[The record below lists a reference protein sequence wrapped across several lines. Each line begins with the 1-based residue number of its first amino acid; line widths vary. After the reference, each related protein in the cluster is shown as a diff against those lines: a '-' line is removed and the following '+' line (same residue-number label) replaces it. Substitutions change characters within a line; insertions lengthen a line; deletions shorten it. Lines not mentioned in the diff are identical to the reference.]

1 VSNTSRTLC
10 IPGFA
15 ALALIGAACGGAAAP
30 STELLTAR
38 NAYAEARNGEA
49 AKLNPTGVHAAAE
62 ALQAAEAV
70 HKDDSGSQREKNY
83 AYIALRR
90 SELAIA
96 AASEALAK
104 QEQERAD
111 ATYKTQLEQRSDQA
125 TAESSQY
132 AQQLTQTQRELQQN
146 TQTLQQRQQELQEAR
161 VAADRAQAELRQAE
175 AVREEEGR
183 LIISLSGVLFEPGG
197 NTLSKL
203 AEHRLDTVAH
213 ALGAYKDRPI
223 VVEGY
228 TDAQGSDSKN
238 QELSQRRAD
247 AVREYLERR
256 GVAPERIRAVGKG
269 ESNPVASNETAE
281 GRANNRRVEIVV
293 ERASGTASAAP
304 SDPPRSGTASTQT
317 PASEGSSVRQ
327 FPATPRAN
335 QDSMPRTSPP
345 AEEPA
350 SPREQGSKAR

>member
-1 VSNTSRTLC
+1 MSNSSRTFC

-15 ALALIGAACGGAAAP
+15 ALALIAAACGGAAAP

-49 AKLNPTGVHAAAE
+49 AKLNPSGVHEAAE

-70 HKDDSGSQREKNY
+70 HKDDAGSQREKNY

-96 AASEALAK
+96 AASEALAR
-104 QEQERAD
+104 QEQERAEQ
-111 ATYKTQLEQRSDQA
+111 TYKTELEKRSDQA
-125 TAESSQY
+125 SAASSQY

-146 TQTLQQRQQELQEAR
+146 TQTLQRRQQELEEAR
-161 VAADRAQAELRQAE
+161 IAADRAQAELRQAE

-203 AEHRLDTVAH
+203 AERRLDTVAQ

-223 VVEGY
+223 LVEGY
-228 TDAQGSDSKN
+228 TDARGSDSMN

-256 GVAPERIRAVGKG
+256 GVAPERIRAIGKG
-269 ESNPVASNETAE
+269 ESNPVASNDTAE

-293 ERASGTASAAP
+293 DRASSTASSAP
-304 SDPPRSGTASTQT
+304 ETAGQNAPASTQ
-317 PASEGSSVRQ
+317 PPPSSEGSSVRQ
-327 FPATPRAN
+327 FPATPRSSQN
-335 QDSMPRTSPP
+335 SLPRTSPP
-345 AEEPA
+345 AEPVP
-350 SPREQGSKAR
+350 PRE

>member
-1 VSNTSRTLC
+1 V
-10 IPGFA
+10 
-15 ALALIGAACGGAAAP
+15 LALMGAACGGAAAP

-49 AKLNPTGVHAAAE
+49 ATLNPTGVHAAAE

-70 HKDDSGSQREKNY
+70 HKQDSGSQREKNY

-96 AASEALAK
+96 AASEELAK
-104 QEQERAD
+104 REQQRAEE
-111 ATYKTQLEQRSDQA
+111 TYKTELEHRSEQA
-125 TAESSQY
+125 TAQSSQY
-132 AQQLTQTQRELQQN
+132 AQQLTRTQQELQKN
-146 TQTLQQRQQELQEAR
+146 AQTLQQRQQELEEAR

-203 AEHRLDTVAH
+203 AERRLDTVAR
-213 ALGAYKDRPI
+213 ALGAYTDRPI

-228 TDAQGSDSKN
+228 TDAQGSEKKN
-238 QELSQRRAD
+238 QELSQQRAD
-247 AVREYLERR
+247 AVREYLEQR
-256 GVAPERIRAVGKG
+256 GVVQERIRAVGKG
-269 ESNPVASNETAE
+269 ESNPVASNDTAE

-293 ERASGTASAAP
+293 ERASGTARSEP
-304 SDPPRSGTASTQT
+304 SDTAPQNGLGATRT

-327 FPATPRAN
+327 FPAAAPRASQN
-335 QDSMPRTSPP
+335 SMPRTSPP
-345 AEEPA
+345 VGGATP
-350 SPREQGSKAR
+350 PRE

>member
-15 ALALIGAACGGAAAP
+15 ALALVGAACGSSVAP

-38 NAYAEARNGEA
+38 NAYTEASSGEA
-49 AKLNPTGVHAAAE
+49 AKLNPTGVHEAAE

-70 HKDDSGSQREKNY
+70 HQKDSGSQQEKSY
-83 AYIALRR
+83 AYIALRK

-96 AASEALAK
+96 SASEALAR
-104 QEQERAD
+104 QEQQRAED
-111 ATYKTQLEQRSDQA
+111 TYKTELEQRSDRA
-125 TAESSQY
+125 TAQSGQY
-132 AQQLTQTQRELQQN
+132 AQQLSQTQSALQQN
-146 TQTLQQRQQELQEAR
+146 SQALQQRQQELQEAR
-161 VAADRAQAELRQAE
+161 LAADQAQAELRQAD

-203 AEHRLDTVAH
+203 AERRLDTVAH
-213 ALGAYKDRPI
+213 ALGAYQDRPI
-223 VVEGY
+223 LVEGY

-238 QELSQRRAD
+238 QELSQQRAD
-247 AVREYLERR
+247 AVREYLAQR

-269 ESNPVASNETAE
+269 ESNPVASNDTAE

-293 ERASGTASAAP
+293 ERATGTPSSAQSDDTRQDRPASARP
-304 SDPPRSGTASTQT
+304 SSTDSNAVGPGRASSRPDQ
-317 PASEGSSVRQ
+317 S
-327 FPATPRAN
+327 
-335 QDSMPRTSPP
+335 SMPRTAPP

-350 SPREQGSKAR
+350 SPRE

>member
-15 ALALIGAACGGAAAP
+15 ALALVSVACGGSVAP

-49 AKLNPTGVHAAAE
+49 AKLNPTGVHEAGE

-83 AYIALRR
+83 AYIALRK

-96 AASEALAK
+96 SASEALAR
-104 QEQERAD
+104 QEQQRAEQ
-111 ATYKTQLEQRSDQA
+111 TYKAELEQRSDQA

-132 AQQLTQTQRELQQN
+132 AQQLSQTQRELQQN

-161 VAADRAQAELRQAE
+161 IAADQAQAELRQAD
-175 AVREEEGR
+175 ALREEEGR
-183 LIISLSGVLFEPGG
+183 LIISLPGVLFEPGG

-203 AEHRLDTVAH
+203 AERRLDTIVH
-213 ALGAYKDRPI
+213 ALGAYQDRPI
-223 VVEGY
+223 LVEGY

-238 QELSQRRAD
+238 QELSQERAD
-247 AVREYLERR
+247 AVREYLEQR

-269 ESNPVASNETAE
+269 ESNPVATNDTAE
-281 GRANNRRVEIVV
+281 GRANNRRVEIIV
-293 ERASGTASAAP
+293 ERASGTENSER
-304 SDPPRSGTASTQT
+304 SDSSRQGGPASTR
-317 PASEGSSVRQ
+317 SSSMDSSAVRQ
-327 FPATPRAN
+327 LPSTSRPE
-335 QDSMPRTSPP
+335 QSSMPRTSPP
-345 AEEPA
+345 AEEPVP
-350 SPREQGSKAR
+350 PRD

>member
-15 ALALIGAACGGAAAP
+15 ALALIGAACGGSLAP

-38 NAYAEARNGEA
+38 NAYAQASTGEA
-49 AKLNPTGVHAAAE
+49 AKLNPTGVHEAGE

-83 AYIALRR
+83 AYIALRK

-96 AASEALAK
+96 GASEALAR
-104 QEQERAD
+104 QEQQRAEE
-111 ATYKTQLEQRSDQA
+111 TYKTELEQRSDQA
-125 TAESSQY
+125 TAASSQY
-132 AQQLTQTQRELQQN
+132 AQQLSQTQRELQQN

-161 VAADRAQAELRQAE
+161 LAADQAQAELRQAD

-197 NTLSKL
+197 DTLSKL
-203 AEHRLDTVAH
+203 AERRLDTVAR
-213 ALGAYKDRPI
+213 ALAAYPDRPI
-223 VVEGY
+223 LVEGY
-228 TDAQGSDSKN
+228 TDAQGSDSTN

-247 AVREYLERR
+247 AVREYLEQR
-256 GVAPERIRAVGKG
+256 GVAPEQIRALGKG
-269 ESNPVASNETAE
+269 ESNPVASNDTAE
-281 GRANNRRVEIVV
+281 GRATNRRVEIIVD
-293 ERASGTASAAP
+293 RAAGTENSRP
-304 SDPPRSGTASTQT
+304 SDNLRQGGPAST
-317 PASEGSSVRQ
+317 PSSSTDSRAVRELPSSARPDQ
-327 FPATPRAN
+327 S
-335 QDSMPRTSPP
+335 SMPRTSPP

-350 SPREQGSKAR
+350 PPRE